1 MFGMIKGT
9 DMADLMIIYG
19 LGAFSVFGVLMLMYR
34 YAYKQA
40 DALELNEIER
50 FDTKSK
56 ITTNKL
62 MAIVPLVSVCIAIIF
77 HGHWVGGMLAGFSYF
92 LYTPVMILF
101 GTRTDKA
108 RKALLASLKEKE
120 QPVLIN

>member
-1 MFGMIKGT
+1 MT
-9 DMADLMIIYG
+9 VSLEV
-19 LGAFSVFGVLMLMYR
+19 SVFGVLVLMYR

-40 DALELNEIER
+40 DALQLNEIER

-62 MAIVPLVSVCIAIIF
+62 MAIIPLVSVCIAIVF
-77 HGHWVGGMLAGFSYF
+77 HSHWVGGMLAGFSYF
-92 LYTPVMILF
+92 LYTPVMFIF
-101 GTRTDKA
+101 GSRTEKA

-120 QPVLIN
+120 QPVRINE